1 MAQFF
6 GFDSVRDFAEE
17 ILKND
22 SEQRLSRL
30 QSFYSQKSPE
40 LKNIVRKTFPKP
52 IEPEPPTSP
61 SPPSKARQR
70 PTSKRAHP
78 NSPLKPQ
85 VEVPTL
91 EVEDGRKTS
100 KKKKV
105 GETETSEVHLHCSAD
120 LTNNKVKMSSTDKFA
135 SSTSGHAPQRICAPV
150 EESKTN
156 IVTTSQPF
164 KDKEHLIRSSCVST
178 DGCVAS
184 SSTQTSS
191 SSQITDLIGDTSI
204 LDDLFKPKR
213 KTVDQARDVKAS
225 TCTERAKSKGK
236 DFWDILNEGNEES
249 INKLT
254 DLTEV
259 EKICNS
265 ASVSAKSR
273 SNQKTESSQLW
284 KQNEK
289 FLWKR

>member
-17 ILKND
+17 IWRTIQSRDWADYRASTARRALNLRTSSERPFLNPSSQSHPPHHHLRLKPD
-22 SEQRLSRL
+22 KDLP
-30 QSFYSQKSPE
+30 QK
-40 LKNIVRKTFPKP
+40 
-52 IEPEPPTSP
+52 
-61 SPPSKARQR
+61 
-70 PTSKRAHP
+70 AHP

-105 GETETSEVHLHCSAD
+105 GETETSEVHCSAD
-120 LTNNKVKMSSTDKFA
+120 LTNNKVKMSSTDKFS
-135 SSTSGHAPQRICAPV
+135 SSTSGHVPQRSCGPV

-156 IVTTSQPF
+156 IATSSQPF

-178 DGCVAS
+178 EGCVAS

-204 LDDLFKPKR
+204 LDDLFKSKR

-236 DFWDILNEGNEES
+236 DFWDILNEGNEEILTNS
-249 INKLT
+249 QIWQRWRRSATVPVSLRSLGVIRKLKARSFGNKMRNFSGN
-254 DLTEV
+254 D
-259 EKICNS
+259 S
-265 ASVSAKSR
+265 
-273 SNQKTESSQLW
+273 
-284 KQNEK
+284 
-289 FLWKR
+289 F

>member
-105 GETETSEVHLHCSAD
+105 GETETSEVHCSAD
-120 LTNNKVKMSSTDKFA
+120 LTNNKVKMSSTDKFS
-135 SSTSGHAPQRICAPV
+135 SSTSGHVPQKSCGPV

-156 IVTTSQPF
+156 IATSSQPF

-204 LDDLFKPKR
+204 LDDLFKSKR